1 MNKREEGKRNKIKSK
16 AGIVKIKTPA
26 NEVSFL
32 VSALSVSAVCFSRT
46 EKENKN
52 KNKNITLT
60 KRTRSNTENETRE
73 HERNN
78 IKIK

>member
-46 EKENKN
+46 CFFELKKKTRKSQKHYTNKKN
-52 KNKNITLT
+52 KIKYR
-60 KRTRSNTENETRE
+60 KRNTRT
-73 HERNN
+73 
-78 IKIK
+78 